1 MTVEKYLTEREKP
14 GWDFAMI
21 VPADSFDHVSKIYPL
36 KQRLVKEIV
45 NAAKKDDYVKRVII
59 FGSSVKYYCNQFSDL
74 DICID
79 WVEDCY
85 DKDGVLKPF
94 TVDFCSFI
102 SIITK
107 GNADIVHY
115 DYLDGTVIKDD
126 ILERGVVVYDNN
138 V

>member
-1 MTVEKYLTEREKP
+1 M
-14 GWDFAMI
+14 
-21 VPADSFDHVSKIYPL
+21 
-36 KQRLVKEIV
+36 
-45 NAAKKDDYVKRVII
+45 
-59 FGSSVKYYCNQFSDL
+59 

-102 SIITK
+102 SIITE
-107 GNADIVHY
+107 GNADTVHY